1 MERRT
6 DREAEREEEQK
17 TLLALNMVVS
27 GRYFQL
33 AGDSKQRFA
42 EKTRARRTGALLGR
56 WVAKKR
62 LAHPQES
69 RPVLAR
75 RRKT

>member
-17 TLLALNMVVS
+17 TLLGSNMVVS

-33 AGDSKQRFA
+33 AGDSEQRFA
-42 EKTRARRTGALLGR
+42 AKTRA
-56 WVAKKR
+56 
-62 LAHPQES
+62 
-69 RPVLAR
+69 
-75 RRKT
+75 